1 MKDEGRS
8 ANASVALFED
18 GHPSSFIPHPLS
30 LRTIGIIGHENPA
43 LVRATLSRV
52 LSKLSATFPGAKLV
66 LSEKMASFERPAGS
80 DVASSL
86 LALAKASDV
95 VISIGGDGTM
105 LLAARAIAR
114 GNPDARL
121 IGVNAGKLGFLS
133 EHPPEEIELLF
144 DELASGSLVGEERLM
159 LTASLGNDSGEPMLV
174 KQDNLD
180 PTRAGTISK
189 ELSLDALNEVVIDTY
204 GSTRMLALEVYVGD
218 GQQALPTMLLGVIR
232 ADGIMVAT
240 PTGSTGYA
248 VSAGGPIVE
257 PSSPVML
264 ITPIAPHSLN
274 VRPVIVPEGATVRIR
289 ARHEETREVLV
300 VADGQEQIVVSTPA
314 EIIVRASPRRLH
326 LLRRNERSFFDLLRT
341 KLFWSAD
348 SRDARR

>member
-1 MKDEGRS
+1 L
-8 ANASVALFED
+8 N
-18 GHPSSFIPHPLS
+18 
-30 LRTIGIIGHENPA
+30 TIGIIGHENPA

-52 LSKLSATFPGAKLV
+52 LAKLSSTFPNAKLV
-66 LSEKMASFERPAGS
+66 LSEKMASFECPKECE
-80 DVASSL
+80 VAPSL

-95 VISIGGDGTM
+95 IVSIGGDGTM
-105 LLAARAIAR
+105 LLAARAIAHA
-114 GNPDARL
+114 NPQAQL

-133 EHPPEEIELLF
+133 EHPPEEIDSLF
-144 DELASGSLVGEERLM
+144 DELADGSLVGEERLM
-159 LTASLGNDSGEPMLV
+159 LNASLRNDSAEPMLV

-180 PTRAGTISK
+180 PTRVGTSSK
-189 ELSLDALNEVVIDTY
+189 ELSLDALNEVVIDNY
-204 GSTRMLALEVYVGD
+204 GSTRMLTLEVYVD
-218 GQQALPTMLLGVIR
+218 DALLGVLR
-232 ADGIMVAT
+232 ADGIMIAT

-257 PSSPVML
+257 PNSPVML

-274 VRPVIVPEGATVRIR
+274 VRPVIVPEGATVRVR
-289 ARHEETREVLV
+289 AREEETRQVLV

-314 EIIVRASPRRLH
+314 EVIVRAAPRRLN
-326 LLRRNERSFFDLLRT
+326 LLRRKERSFFDLLRI

>member
-1 MKDEGRS
+1 
-8 ANASVALFED
+8 
-18 GHPSSFIPHPLS
+18 
-30 LRTIGIIGHENPA
+30 
-43 LVRATLSRV
+43 
-52 LSKLSATFPGAKLV
+52 
-66 LSEKMASFERPAGS
+66 
-80 DVASSL
+80 
-86 LALAKASDV
+86 
-95 VISIGGDGTM
+95 
-105 LLAARAIAR
+105 
-114 GNPDARL
+114 RL

-133 EHPPEEIELLF
+133 EHPPEEIDSLF
-144 DELASGSLVGEERLM
+144 DELAGGSLLGEERLM
-159 LTASLGNDSGEPMLV
+159 LNAGLRSDSGEPMLI

-180 PTRAGTISK
+180 PTRVGTTSK
-189 ELSLDALNEVVIDTY
+189 ELLLDALNEVVIDNY
-204 GSTRMLALEVYVGD
+204 GSTRMLALEVYVGEA
-218 GQQALPTMLLGVIR
+218 QLGIIR

-257 PSSPVML
+257 PNSPVML

-326 LLRRNERSFFDLLRT
+326 LLRRKERSFFDLLRT

-348 SRDARR
+348 TRDARR

>member
-1 MKDEGRS
+1 MK
-8 ANASVALFED
+8 
-18 GHPSSFIPHPLS
+18 
-30 LRTIGIIGHENPA
+30 TIGIIGHENPA

-52 LSKLSATFPGAKLV
+52 LAKLSSTFPNAKL
-66 LSEKMASFERPAGS
+66 LLTEKMASFERPAGCE
-80 DVASSL
+80 VAESL
-86 LALAKASDV
+86 QSLAKASDV
-95 VISIGGDGTM
+95 IVSIGGDGTM

-114 GNPDARL
+114 ANLDARRTSPTML

-133 EHPPEEIELLF
+133 EHPPEEIDALF
-144 DELASGSLVGEERLM
+144 DELGSGSLVNEERLM
-159 LTASLGNDSGEPMLV
+159 LQASLRCDSGEALFV

-180 PTRAGTISK
+180 PSREGSTASK
-189 ELSLDALNEVVIDTY
+189 FTLDALNEVVIDNY
-204 GSTRMLALEVYVGD
+204 GSTRMLTLEVYVSD
-218 GQQALPTMLLGVIR
+218 ALLGVLR

-257 PSSPVML
+257 PNSPVML

-274 VRPVIVPEGATVRIR
+274 VRPVIVPEGATVRVR
-289 ARHEETREVLV
+289 ARAEETREETSPTLRVLV

-314 EIIVRASPRRLH
+314 EIVVRASPRRLH
-326 LLRRNERSFFDLLRT
+326 LLRRKERSFFDLLRT

-348 SRDARR
+348 SREGRR